1 MSVYQGLFMSD
12 APNGSAPVTSS
23 SAGAAAANQAS
34 QASHAAAGA
43 SSAQQAAYS
52 GGSGNMGTMAALKEQ
67 YPKVYK
73 YIMLS
78 IAQNMCIEMQHRN
91 QQLTQKMKKMSQN
104 NP

>member
-1 MSVYQGLFMSD
+1 MSD
-12 APNGSAPVTSS
+12 APNGSAPVASS
-23 SAGAAAANQAS
+23 SAGAAAANQAGNAATGDA
-34 QASHAAAGA
+34 AS
-43 SSAQQAAYS
+43 QQAAFS
-52 GGSGNMGTMAALKEQ
+52 DSGNFGTMEALKEQ

-91 QQLTQKMKKMSQN
+91 RQLTQKMKKMSQN